1 MRQTLKAKVE
11 GTKRIRGMRKSE
23 QAARETIMKSSAAKH
38 SGFVAG
44 HYTSVY
50 LKDEFWNGLREIA
63 KRRHE
68 SLSHL
73 LATINAD
80 RHSGNLS
87 TTIRQFVLRNRQ
99 HRRPSA
105 S

>member
-1 MRQTLKAKVE
+1 
-11 GTKRIRGMRKSE
+11 
-23 QAARETIMKSSAAKH
+23 MKFSAAKH
-38 SGFVAG
+38 SVFVAG

-63 KRRHE
+63 KGRHE

-80 RHSGNLS
+80 RHGGNLS
-87 TTIRQFVLRNRQ
+87 TAIRQFVLRNRQ
-99 HRRPSA
+99 HKRPSA

>member
-1 MRQTLKAKVE
+1 
-11 GTKRIRGMRKSE
+11 
-23 QAARETIMKSSAAKH
+23 MKSSAVKH
-38 SGFVAG
+38 SGFIAG

-63 KRRHE
+63 KGRHE
-68 SLSHL
+68 SLSQL

-80 RHSGNLS
+80 RHGGNLS
-87 TTIRQFVLRNRQ
+87 TAIRKFVLRNRQ
-99 HRRPSA
+99 HRRHSA

>member
-1 MRQTLKAKVE
+1 
-11 GTKRIRGMRKSE
+11 
-23 QAARETIMKSSAAKH
+23 MKFSAAKH
-38 SGFVAG
+38 SVFVAG

-63 KRRHE
+63 KGRHE

-80 RHSGNLS
+80 QHGGNFS
-87 TTIRQFVLRNRQ
+87 IAIRQFVLRNRQ